1 MRNPY
6 VTGPYV
12 SGRRHYGRHGL
23 LDNLLHGEANAYWVI
38 GNRRIGK
45 TSLLRQL
52 EALAL
57 AGETGERRRPA
68 VVPIFW
74 DMQGCNTFASLGR
87 YLADALQERFDQVL
101 ALGLPKEIVHDENL
115 LTLLPA
121 LRRAVRNAG
130 HELLL
135 LCDETEVLINLAGA
149 EPELAQR
156 FHAELTRGAGLR
168 VVAVSTRRIYQ
179 LHAVCASWPTSPF
192 LAGFDMSQTLG
203 RLDPESA
210 LALVTQAQA
219 NELVRADPAV
229 IETICDLTN
238 YHPYLIQLLCSR
250 VFQPEGSLRPVEAA
264 DLAVDP
270 LLGGFI
276 NNDFNLLSLAE
287 QRLVWAVHDQGQA
300 GKAALAEALDMDASE
315 VQARVQEIEPL
326 GYLRRKDDDLRVGN
340 QFLDKWLSTEPRR
353 PAFVGTAEGR
363 RGQASSPQGPASGL
377 AEGADAK
384 RDRAATKPA
393 TPPLSPAVRDAAA
406 LIEQLNV
413 KRARL
418 VDLEVIRARDLLNV
432 SPTVLAEIRQTEQ
445 EIQRLLNTL
454 GVTV

>member
-12 SGRRHYGRHGL
+12 SGRRHYGRRDL

-38 GNRRIGK
+38 GNRRVGK

-57 AGETGERRRPA
+57 AGETGERRIF
-68 VVPIFW
+68 PIFW

-87 YLADALQERFDQVL
+87 YLADALQERLDQVL
-101 ALGLPKEIVHDENL
+101 ALGLSREKARDEDL

-130 HELLL
+130 QELLL
-135 LCDETEVLINLAGA
+135 LCDETEVLINLAA
-149 EPELAQR
+149 TEPELAQR

-179 LHAVCASWPTSPF
+179 LHAVCASWQTSPF

-203 RLDPESA
+203 RLDPQSA
-210 LALVTQAQA
+210 RALVTQAQA
-219 NELVRADPAV
+219 NELVRTDPAV

-238 YHPYLIQLLCSR
+238 YHPYLIQLLCAR
-250 VFQPEGSLRPVEAA
+250 VFQPEGFLRPVEAA

-276 NNDFNLLSLAE
+276 SNDFSLLSVAE
-287 QRLVWAVHDQGQA
+287 QRLVWAVHDQGQVSQ
-300 GKAALAEALDMDASE
+300 AALAEALDMDVSE
-315 VQARVQEIEPL
+315 VQARLQEIEPL
-326 GYLRRKDDDLRVGN
+326 GYLRRKDGDLLVGN
-340 QFLDKWLSTEPRR
+340 QFLDKWLSIEPRR
-353 PAFVGTAEGR
+353 PALVGAAEGR
-363 RGQASSPQGPASGL
+363 TALAPA
-377 AEGADAK
+377 APGADHEAAA
-384 RDRAATKPA
+384 RRA
-393 TPPLSPAVRDAAA
+393 PPLSLAVRDAAA
-406 LIEQLNV
+406 LIEQLNIR
-413 KRARL
+413 RARL

-445 EIQRLLNTL
+445 EIQKLLNTL
-454 GVTV
+454 GVTA

>member
-6 VTGPYV
+6 ITGPYV
-12 SGRRHYGRHGL
+12 AGRRHYGRHGL
-23 LDNLLHGEANAYWVI
+23 LDHLLHGEANAYWVI

-57 AGETGERRRPA
+57 AGETGERRYL
-68 VVPIFW
+68 PIFW
-74 DMQGCNTFASLGR
+74 DMQGCNAFDSLGC
-87 YLADALQERFDQVL
+87 YLVDALQERLAEIQ
-101 ALGLPKEIVHDENL
+101 ALGFPMERMQEANV

-121 LRRAVRNAG
+121 LRRAARNAG
-130 HELLL
+130 RELLL
-135 LCDETEVLINLAGA
+135 LCDETEVLINLAST

-179 LHAVCASWPTSPF
+179 LHAVSASWPTSPF

-238 YHPYLIQLLCSR
+238 HHPYLIQLLCSR
-250 VFQPEGSLRPVEAA
+250 VFQPEGFLRPVEAA

-276 NNDFNLLSLAE
+276 NNDF
-287 QRLVWAVHDQGQA
+287 
-300 GKAALAEALDMDASE
+300 
-315 VQARVQEIEPL
+315 
-326 GYLRRKDDDLRVGN
+326 
-340 QFLDKWLSTEPRR
+340 
-353 PAFVGTAEGR
+353 
-363 RGQASSPQGPASGL
+363 
-377 AEGADAK
+377 
-384 RDRAATKPA
+384 
-393 TPPLSPAVRDAAA
+393 
-406 LIEQLNV
+406 
-413 KRARL
+413 
-418 VDLEVIRARDLLNV
+418 
-432 SPTVLAEIRQTEQ
+432 
-445 EIQRLLNTL
+445 
-454 GVTV
+454 

>member
-23 LDNLLHGEANAYWVI
+23 LDSLLHGEANAYWVI

-57 AGETGERRRPA
+57 AGEAGERRTL
-68 VVPIFW
+68 PIFW

-87 YLADALQERFDQVL
+87 YLADALQERLDQVL
-101 ALGLPKEIVHDENL
+101 ALGLPKEIIQDENL

-130 HELLL
+130 RELLL
-135 LCDETEVLINLAGA
+135 LCDETEVLINLAST

-179 LHAVCASWPTSPF
+179 LHAVCASWPTSSF

-210 LALVTQAQA
+210 LALVTQTQA

-238 YHPYLIQLLCSR
+238 YHPYLMQLLCSR
-250 VFQPEGSLRPVEAA
+250 VFQPAGSLRPVETA
-264 DLAVDP
+264 DLAVDS

-287 QRLVWAVHDQGQA
+287 QRLVWAVHDQGQVS
-300 GKAALAEALDMDASE
+300 KAALAEALDMDASE
-315 VQARVQEIEPL
+315 VQARLQEIEPL
-326 GYLRRKDDDLRVGN
+326 GYLRRKDDNLLVGN
-340 QFLDKWLSTEPRR
+340 QFLEKWLSTEPRR
-353 PAFVGTAEGR
+353 PAFVGTAAGQ
-363 RGQASSPQGPASGL
+363 RGQTSSAQGPA
-377 AEGADAK
+377 AVVTAGADAK
-384 RDRAATKPA
+384 RERAAAKPA
-393 TPPLSPAVRDAAA
+393 TSPLSPAVRDAAA

-418 VDLEVIRARDLLNV
+418 VDLEVIRARNLLDT
-432 SPTVLAEIRQTEQ
+432 SPTVLAEIRQAEQ
-445 EIQRLLNTL
+445 EIQRLLSTL
-454 GVTV
+454 GVTA

>member
-12 SGRRHYGRHGL
+12 SGRRHYGRRDL
-23 LDNLLHGEANAYWVI
+23 LDNLLYGEANAYWVV
-38 GNRRIGK
+38 GNRRVGK

-57 AGETGERRRPA
+57 AGETGERRYL
-68 VVPIFW
+68 PIFW

-87 YLADALQERFDQVL
+87 YLADALQERLDQVL
-101 ALGLPKEIVHDENL
+101 ALGLPQELVRDENL

-130 HELLL
+130 RELLL
-135 LCDETEVLINLAGA
+135 LCDETEVLINLASA

-179 LHAVCASWPTSPF
+179 LHAVCASWPTSSF

-210 LALVTQAQA
+210 RALVTQAQA
-219 NELVRADPAV
+219 NERVRADPAV
-229 IETICDLTN
+229 IETICELTN
-238 YHPYLIQLLCSR
+238 YHPYLLQLLCSR
-250 VFQPEGSLRPVEAA
+250 VFQPEGALRPVEAA
-264 DLAVDP
+264 DLAVDS

-276 NNDFNLLSLAE
+276 NNDFNLLSPAE
-287 QRLVWAVHDQGQA
+287 QRLVWAVHDQGLVSQ
-300 GKAALAEALDMDASE
+300 AALAEALDMDASE
-315 VQARVQEIEPL
+315 VQARLQEIEPL
-326 GYLRRKDDDLRVGN
+326 GYLRRKEDNLRVGN
-340 QFLDKWLSTEPRR
+340 QFLEKWLSTEPRR

-363 RGQASSPQGPASGL
+363 QGQTSSAQGPAAVG
-377 AEGADAK
+377 AEK
-384 RDRAATKPA
+384 ERAAAKPA
-393 TPPLSPAVRDAAA
+393 PLSPAVQDAAVV
-406 LIEQLNV
+406 IEQLNI

-418 VDLEVIRARDLLNV
+418 VDLEVIRARNLLDV
-432 SPTVLAEIRQTEQ
+432 SPTVLAEIRQIEQ